1 MEESPVKCPGAGG
14 AESTYRHG
22 RERQRP
28 FTTVSIQSRN
38 LGRFCP
44 VVTGSLECHFASRKP
59 LWPAAPLLEFHSH
72 LLGSFC
78 PLGPAGCTQLM
89 LPAQVPHLLRAS
101 REWSSG
107 VCVGEQAWRGAT
119 VHSQARLAA
128 VAGRAAP
135 GAGSVQSFGWMRR
148 TASGSRCR
156 HRRPDEGNTVPPQN
170 LESPATADPKGMGW
184 ESVLWLCCSRHPQ
197 YGLGCVFSSSSSAA
211 FALACP
217 SQEGLAAPLL
227 ASTQAEGRRAVVL
240 PLWLE
245 ESQGLGPQKDRR
257 SSLPVPRT
265 GASHG
270 RQPSEP
276 ARNMLRPFLH
286 PLLGGARV
294 LVLCPWTPGG
304 GARWRRVLSSNRT
317 ALSGEEP
324 HSQ

>member
-1 MEESPVKCPGAGG
+1 MEESAVKCRGAGG
-14 AESTYRHG
+14 AESTYRDG

-59 LWPAAPLLEFHSH
+59 LWPAVPLLEFHSH

-78 PLGPAGCTQLM
+78 PLSPAGCTRLM

-101 REWSSG
+101 REWSSE
-107 VCVGEQAWRGAT
+107 VCVGEQVWRGAT

-135 GAGSVQSFGWMRR
+135 GSGSEQSFGWIRH
-148 TASGSRCR
+148 TASGLRCR
-156 HRRPDEGNTVPPQN
+156 RWRLDEGNTAPPQN
-170 LESPATADPKGMGW
+170 LESPATAEPQGDGLG
-184 ESVLWLCCSRHPQ
+184 ECSVALSLSPPTVRV
-197 YGLGCVFSSSSSAA
+197 GCVFSSSSSAA
-211 FALACP
+211 FALACS
-217 SQEGLAAPLL
+217 SQEGPAPPLL
-227 ASTQAEGRRAVVL
+227 AITQAEGRTAVVL

-245 ESQGLGPQKDRR
+245 ESRGLGPQRDRR
-257 SSLPVPRT
+257 SSLLVPRT

-286 PLLGGARV
+286 PLLCGSRV
-294 LVLCPWTPGG
+294 LVLCPWTPGA
-304 GARWRRVLSSNRT
+304 GARWRRVLSTNRT